1 MVGLVKMDDL
11 AALKTQIARGRVTF
25 RVNGV
30 DERGSVTHWV
40 EVDAVPQGVEWAVK
54 TTYGNGVERT
64 RTVPSVLIEV
74 ALTELLLT
82 IRSKFVQL
90 CPHGVS

>member
-1 MVGLVKMDDL
+1 MNDL
-11 AALKTQIARGRVTF
+11 TTLRTQIARGRVTF
-25 RVNGV
+25 RINGM
-30 DERGSVTHWV
+30 DEHGGVTHWV
-40 EVDAVPQGVEWAVK
+40 EVDAVPKGVEWSVK
-54 TTYGNGVERT
+54 MTAGNGVERI
-64 RTVPSVLIEV
+64 RSVPSEMIEV